1 MQSIGFVPRTILS
14 TGVFGALLGTIR
26 MAVDGA
32 TEPVAG
38 LVAVA
43 VLAGVMLEFFHW
55 RRSSPETRASRRTVQ
70 IVTGIAAVV
79 WVAGLAVDLSSPNHG
94 ALVLGG
100 SVAAAAVVYTYSLF
114 PWFHII

>member
-14 TGVFGALLGTIR
+14 TIVFGVVLGTIR
-26 MAVDGA
+26 AAVGGA

-43 VLAGVMLEFFHW
+43 VLAGVMLEIFHW
-55 RRSSPETRASRRTVQ
+55 RRESPETRVSRRTVQ

-79 WVAGLAVDLSSPNHG
+79 WVAGLAVDLSSPDHG
-94 ALVLGG
+94 ALVLAG

-114 PWFHII
+114 PWFHTI